1 MKDIRRYDHPTY
13 NIFVVFLIDA
23 KGRKCILS
31 KNACYEQYKQFSC
44 YEQTCISLY
53 VLILFVDNFEQLAK
67 YDLYKGT

>member
-1 MKDIRRYDHPTY
+1 MIIPRT
-13 NIFVVFLIDA
+13 VFLLFFLIYA

>member
-1 MKDIRRYDHPTY
+1 MIIPRTV
-13 NIFVVFLIDA
+13 FLLFFLIDA

-31 KNACYEQYKQFSC
+31 KNACYEQYAQFSC

-53 VLILFVDNFEQLAK
+53 VVILFVDNFEQLAK